1 MMGLH
6 RPKYS
11 LSGHK
16 ADRCLELRTRRFCAL
31 LEPGSGRHDRH
42 VSKIEQGIHMIKL
55 SGVTKV
61 FAGSNGSFTA
71 LSNINLQLSAG
82 EFIAVVGKSGSGKST
97 LLNMLTG
104 IDHPDSG
111 TAIISGTP
119 VHTLGESRLAT
130 WRGAHVGIVFQFFQ
144 LIPTLNILENL
155 LLAMDFVD
163 VIPKPERTPRARKL
177 LALVGIENHA
187 DKLPA
192 ALSGGEQQRAAI
204 ARALAN
210 DPPIL
215 VADEP
220 TGNLDS
226 KNANE
231 IHALFRQ
238 FARDGKT
245 VIVVTHEDVS
255 ASGYDRI
262 ITLRDGALVSDERG
276 IA

>member
-1 MMGLH
+1 
-6 RPKYS
+6 
-11 LSGHK
+11 
-16 ADRCLELRTRRFCAL
+16 
-31 LEPGSGRHDRH
+31 
-42 VSKIEQGIHMIKL
+42 MINL

-61 FAGSNGSFTA
+61 FAGSNGGFTA
-71 LSNINLQLSAG
+71 LNDIDLQISAG
-82 EFIAVVGKSGSGKST
+82 EFVAIVGKSGSGKST

-111 TAIISGTP
+111 VAVIDGTR
-119 VHTLGESRLAT
+119 VHALGESRLAT

-163 VIPKPERTPRARKL
+163 VIPRQERTPHARRI
-177 LALVGIENHA
+177 LALVGIEEHA
-187 DKLPA
+187 DKFPA

-226 KNANE
+226 KNASE
-231 IHALFRQ
+231 IHALFKQ
-238 FARDGKT
+238 FSRDGKT

-255 ASGYDRI
+255 TAGYERI
-262 ITLRDGALVSDERG
+262 VTLRDGAVVSDER
-276 IA
+276 APA